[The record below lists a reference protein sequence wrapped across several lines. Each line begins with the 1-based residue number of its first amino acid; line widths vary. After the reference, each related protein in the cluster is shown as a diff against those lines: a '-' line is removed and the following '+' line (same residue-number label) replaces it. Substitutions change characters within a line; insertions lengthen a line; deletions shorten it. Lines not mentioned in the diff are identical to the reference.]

1 MYLKQLEIAGF
12 KSFAQK
18 IVMQFPPPTT
28 GADGRAGG
36 LTAIVGPNGS
46 GKSNIADA
54 MRWSLGE
61 QSLKT
66 LRGKKAEDVIFSGS
80 ATKARLGLA
89 EVSLTLN
96 NDDRAMPVDYPEV
109 VITRRLYRNG
119 EGEYLLN
126 KQPVRLTDAVLLMAK
141 ANFGQ
146 KSYSVIGQ
154 GMVDAILNA
163 TPQERKE
170 FFEEAAGVKQYQ
182 LKRENSVRK
191 LLHTWENIKQA
202 EAVIEEIEPRLRSLN
217 RQVHKLQ
224 RREEIEKELVAKQ
237 REYYGAAWQTI
248 AVEEKQ
254 VKPQLV
260 QLQTTVTERTRQL
273 AAVQEQLNKLEQED
287 RRTEVFNRLQQRYQK
302 AIEARSALKESQLV
316 LRNKIEM
323 AQARAKMA
331 ASPVPLPEIVER
343 LGAITKTYD
352 AFIAELAA
360 AQRPEQLAVLRERA
374 QTVAQSLRELIALLQ
389 HGKKNVQAGAVDPQL
404 QTELHRL
411 SGKLEALDAEVT
423 ESQSAITEFNAAEEQ
438 KRGKFFDLQRQ
449 FQSSQSELNATSA
462 KLSELRVEMAK
473 LDTRREAIE
482 QEVAAELKATDWLAD
497 FKPAGSEDANTLHAE
512 IINCKRQLEFIGGIE
527 PETVAEFTQT
537 KERYDF
543 LTTQV
548 TDLRKSLDQ
557 LRAVIVELDSTIHRQ
572 FNDAFRAIN
581 HGFARYF
588 KVLFNGGKAE
598 LFAITQ
604 DAAEAEEE
612 KKVEAAAEGVE
623 VAEEADTEEEDIKKL
638 LKGHVGKLVVGVEI
652 RATPPGKKLTSVQM
666 LSGGERALTSI
677 ALISAIIANN
687 PSPFVVLDEVD
698 AALDEANSER
708 FGAILAELSGKT
720 QFVVITHNRATMHRA
735 AVLYGVTMGEDGVSR
750 ILSLKLEE
758 GEKLVNR

>member
-1 MYLKQLEIAGF
+1 MYLEQLEISGF

-18 IVMQFPPPTT
+18 TTLKFPPPTPGS
-28 GADGRAGG
+28 GARAGG
-36 LTAIVGPNGS
+36 ITAIVGPNGS

-54 MRWSLGE
+54 IRWALGE
-61 QSLKT
+61 QSIKT

-80 ATKARLGLA
+80 AIKARLGLA
-89 EVSLTLN
+89 EASLILN
-96 NDDRAMPVDYPEV
+96 NDDRAMAVDFPQV

-119 EGEYLLN
+119 EAEYLIN
-126 KQPVRLTDAVLLMAK
+126 KQAVRLTDAVLLMAK

-202 EAVIEEIEPRLRSLN
+202 EAVIEEIEPRLRSLS
-217 RQVHKLQ
+217 RQVHKLEK
-224 RREEIEKELVAKQ
+224 REEIEKDLTAKQ
-237 REYYGAAWQTI
+237 REHYGRSWHVITS
-248 AVEEKQ
+248 EERQ
-254 VKPQLV
+254 LKPQQE
-260 QLQTTVTERTRQL
+260 QLQTVVVQRTRQL
-273 AAVQEQLNKLEQED
+273 SEVQAQLNKLEQED

-302 AIEARSALKESQLV
+302 AIEARSALKESQLIS
-316 LRNKIEM
+316 RNKIEI
-323 AQARAKMA
+323 AQAKAKLS
-331 ASPVPLPEIVER
+331 ASPVPLLEILER
-343 LGAITKTYD
+343 LSTIVKTYD
-352 AFIAELAA
+352 AFAAELASA
-360 AQRPEQLAVLRERA
+360 RRPEQVAALRSRA
-374 QTVAQSLRELIALLQ
+374 DQVGGSLRELITLLQ
-389 HGKKNVQAGAVDPQL
+389 HGKKNPQAIGPDPALEAEL
-404 QTELHRL
+404 QRL

-423 ESQSAITEFNAAEEQ
+423 ESQRAIADFNATEEA

-449 FQSSQSELNATSA
+449 FQSQQHELNTASA
-462 KLSELRVEMAK
+462 KLSELRVALAK

-482 QEVAAELKATDWLAD
+482 QEIAVELKATDWLAD
-497 FKPAGSEDANTLHAE
+497 FKPSGSEDVANLPVE
-512 IINCKRQLEFIGGIE
+512 IVQLKRQLEFIGGIE
-527 PETVAEFTQT
+527 PETVSEYQQT

-548 TDLRKSLDQ
+548 ADLRKALEQ
-557 LRAVIVELDSTIHRQ
+557 LRSVIEELDTTIHRQ

-581 HGFARYF
+581 HEFGRYF
-588 KVLFNGGKAE
+588 KVLFSGGKAE
-598 LFAITQ
+598 LLAITQ
-604 DAAEAEEE
+604 DVAEAEEE

-623 VAEEADTEEEDIKKL
+623 VAEEVDTEEEDIKKL
-638 LKGHVGKLVVGVEI
+638 LKGRVGKLVVGVEI
-652 RATPPGKKLTSVQM
+652 RATPPGKKLSSVQM

-708 FGAILAELSGKT
+708 FGAILGELAGKT
-720 QFVVITHNRATMHRA
+720 QFIVITHNRATMHRA
-735 AVLYGVTMGEDGVSR
+735 AVLYGVTMGEDGISR